1 MPHRHHGFLILLA
14 AAAWLEP
21 LGSPALAA
29 SGNGGS
35 DWGAWSLVP
44 PLVAIGLAIVT
55 GRVIVSLLLSVAVAA
70 AILHWPSVP
79 AVLSA
84 FSETFL
90 WQALA
95 DEDFLRIVVFTS
107 LMGAMVGLM
116 HRGGGMQGLVD
127 LVTARIG
134 SPRGGQLAGWGLGLV
149 VFFDDYANTL
159 LLGTTLA
166 PWYDRLR
173 ISRQKLA
180 YIVDSTAAPVAG
192 LALVSTWV
200 AAEVGYIQQGLEQLR
215 FAQQQAN
222 PFDLFVQTIP
232 YRFYPLLALAM
243 VGWVAFSG
251 RDFGPM
257 RRCEAAAARGER
269 TTAEKTGAAADPWRE
284 FFAGEPPPR
293 WPNAVLPVLVVVAVT
308 LGLLAWTGRHAVQG
322 QQPTGGSL
330 WQWIRH
336 GDAYVSLVYASLAGL
351 LSAWG
356 LLRLQRVLSA
366 RECYWAAVQGALQV
380 APALVI
386 LWLASALRRATAA
399 EALDTGGYLAGLLQ
413 AHLALPWLPTVVF
426 LLAAAVSF
434 ATGTSWGTMGILMPL
449 VIQTAHAMLGA
460 TTGAVSPED
469 PVFLGA
475 VAGVLA
481 GSIFGDHCSPISDT
495 TVLSSLASGCPHME
509 HVWTQLP
516 YAVVVAVVSVVLGTL
531 PAGWG
536 LSPWWGLLGGVGVLG
551 LVVYGLGHSPQED

>member
-1 MPHRHHGFLILLA
+1 MAWA
-14 AAAWLEP
+14 AQQASQAA
-21 LGSPALAA
+21 
-29 SGNGGS
+29 GG
-35 DWGAWSLVP
+35 DWGFWSLVP
-44 PLVAIGLAIVT
+44 PLVAIVLAIWS
-55 GRVIVSLLLSVAVAA
+55 GRVIPSLLISVAVAA
-70 AILHWPSVP
+70 AILHWSSPLQ
-79 AVLSA
+79 AVGA
-84 FSETFL
+84 FCETFL

-127 LVTARIG
+127 LVTARIR

-166 PWYDRLR
+166 PWYDRLG

-200 AAEVGYIQQGLEQLR
+200 AAEVGYIQQGLDELGLSP
-215 FAQQQAN
+215 AQAN

-232 YRFYPLLALAM
+232 YRFYPILALAM
-243 VGWVAFSG
+243 VWWVAVSG

-257 RRCEAAAARGER
+257 RRYVARGDSPEEASPVAKDA
-269 TTAEKTGAAADPWRE
+269 AEADPCHAL
-284 FFAGEPPPR
+284 FADPVPPR
-293 WPNAVLPVLVVVAVT
+293 WINAVLPVLVVLGLT
-308 LGLLAWTGRHAVQG
+308 LGLLAWTGRASLPPDQR
-322 QQPTGGSL
+322 PLATL

-336 GDAYVSLVYASLAGL
+336 GDAYVSLVYASAAGML
-351 LSAWG
+351 CAWL
-356 LLRLQRVLSA
+356 LLRWQRVLST
-366 RECYWAAVQGALQV
+366 RQCYWAAIQGVLQV

-386 LWLASALRRATAA
+386 LWLASALRRATAP
-399 EALDTGGYLAGLLQ
+399 EALDTGGYLAGVLQ

-449 VIQTAHAMLGA
+449 VIQTAHSMLAASGGGPFSTA
-460 TTGAVSPED
+460 D
-469 PVFLGA
+469 PIFLGA

-516 YAVVVAVVSVVLGTL
+516 YAVVVAVVSVLLGTL
-531 PAGWG
+531 PSGWG
-536 LSPWWGLLGGVGVLG
+536 FSPWWGLLGGTAALG
-551 LVVYGLGHSPQED
+551 LVVYTLGRPSR

>member
-1 MPHRHHGFLILLA
+1 MLA
-14 AAAWLEP
+14 AP
-21 LGSPALAA
+21 D
-29 SGNGGS
+29 GNTS
-35 DWGAWSLVP
+35 AWGAWSLVP
-44 PLVAIGLAIVT
+44 PLVAIVLVMVT

-70 AILHWPSVP
+70 VVLHGASPL
-79 AVLSA
+79 AALA
-84 FSETFL
+84 TFAETFL

-95 DEDFLRIVVFTS
+95 DEHYLRIVVFTS

-127 LVTARIG
+127 LITARIR

-159 LLGTTLA
+159 MLGTTLA

-200 AAEVGYIQQGLEQLR
+200 AAEVGYIQQGLDQLR
-215 FAQQQAN
+215 FAQQAN

-257 RRCEAAAARGER
+257 RRFEEAAGRRGPSKSAPEEPADTAA
-269 TTAEKTGAAADPWRE
+269 PWHGL
-284 FFAGEPPPR
+284 FARKPPPR
-293 WPNAVLPVLVVVAVT
+293 WQNAVLPVLVVLGVT
-308 LGLLAWTGRHAVQG
+308 LLLLAWTGHHALL
-322 QQPTGGSL
+322 QQQRPGGSL

-336 GDAYVSLVYASLAGL
+336 GDAYVALVYASLAGML
-351 LSAWG
+351 CAWV
-356 LLRLQRVLSA
+356 LLRCQRMLSP
-366 RECYWAAVQGALQV
+366 RECYWASVQGVLQV

-386 LWLASALRRATAA
+386 LWLASALRRATGA

-413 AHLALPWLPTVVF
+413 AHLDPRWLPTVVF

-460 TTGAVSPED
+460 GGEAVWPHD
-469 PVFLGA
+469 PIFLGA
-475 VAGVLA
+475 MAGVLA

-495 TVLSSLASGCPHME
+495 TVLASLASGCPHME

-516 YAVVVAVVSVVLGTL
+516 YAVVVAVVSVLLGTL

-536 LSPWWGLLGGVGVLG
+536 ISPWWGLLGGTVLLG
-551 LVVYGLGHSPQED
+551 LMVYGLGRRTNTR

>member
-1 MPHRHHGFLILLA
+1 M
-14 AAAWLEP
+14 
-21 LGSPALAA
+21 
-29 SGNGGS
+29 
-35 DWGAWSLVP
+35 P
-44 PLVAIGLAIVT
+44 PLVAIVLAILT
-55 GRVIVSLLLSVAVAA
+55 GRVVLSLLLSVAVAA
-70 AILHWPSVP
+70 AILHWSSPLA
-79 AVLSA
+79 AVVA
-84 FSETFL
+84 FGETFL

-127 LVTARIG
+127 LVTARIR

-200 AAEVGYIQQGLEQLR
+200 AAEVGYIQQGLDQLR
-215 FAQQQAN
+215 FANQQAN

-243 VGWVAFSG
+243 VWWVAFSG

-257 RRCEAAAARGER
+257 RRCEAVASR
-269 TTAEKTGAAADPWRE
+269 TPSNQDPEESSAQSDPWRP
-284 FFAGEPPPR
+284 FFPHRPPAR
-293 WPNAVLPVLVVVAVT
+293 WINAALPVLVVLALT
-308 LGLLAWTGRHAVQG
+308 LLLLAWTGRHALRE
-322 QQPTGGSL
+322 QQPTGASL

-336 GDAYVSLVYASLAGL
+336 GNAYVSLVYASLAGML
-351 LSAWG
+351 CAWT
-356 LLRLQRVLSA
+356 LLRWQKVLSP
-366 RECYWAAVQGALQV
+366 RECYWASVQGVLQV

-386 LWLASALRRATAA
+386 LWLASALRRATTA
-399 EALDTGGYLAGLLQ
+399 EALDTGGYLSGLLQ
-413 AHLALPWLPTVVF
+413 AHLAPQWLPTVVF

-449 VIQTAHAMLGA
+449 VIQTAHAMLSAAG
-460 TTGAVSPED
+460 GAVSSQD
-469 PVFLGA
+469 PIFLGA

-516 YAVVVAVVSVVLGTL
+516 YAVVVAVVSVLLGTL

-536 LSPWWGLLGGVGVLG
+536 ISPWWGLLGGTAVLAV
-551 LVVYGLGHSPQED
+551 VVYGLGRRSNTL